1 MRQTG
6 LAIVLAGWVFFWG
19 LTAPAASPLGETS
32 YDHLITR
39 ASYEHGFEPA
49 LVKAVIKCESG
60 FNPSAQSHRGAQ
72 GLMQLM
78 PGTQA
83 MLGVSKPFDPQHNV
97 HAGTR
102 YLAMLKQTFGGN
114 LHLTLAAYNAG
125 PQTVVNAGY
134 AVPAIAETQQYV
146 RCVWAAYERY
156 RQPGALRLDL
166 GWRPPPST
174 LASRPL
180 LVVNPLRLSS
190 QVAQL
195 GQRLTVQIEAVNA
208 SKHHSHGLVML
219 NYPERLVSFMAM
231 HTTGQETTVQLPPA
245 QSSLPGPAAPAAA
258 AYQLLWSHWPAWAPG
273 ERRTAVIALV
283 PRLPQD
289 ITMHVS
295 VVLDEASSATVSQR
309 WSSVVRIPFRTAV
322 VSNHDPARSSV
333 PRR

>member
-114 LHLTLAAYNAG
+114 LHLTSNGGQCWLRGASYCEN
-125 PQTVVNAGY
+125 PTVC
-134 AVPAIAETQQYV
+134 PL
-146 RCVWAAYERY
+146 C
-156 RQPGALRLDL
+156 L
-166 GWRPPPST
+166 G
-174 LASRPL
+174 
-180 LVVNPLRLSS
+180 
-190 QVAQL
+190 
-195 GQRLTVQIEAVNA
+195 
-208 SKHHSHGLVML
+208 GL
-219 NYPERLVSFMAM
+219 
-231 HTTGQETTVQLPPA
+231 
-245 QSSLPGPAAPAAA
+245 
-258 AYQLLWSHWPAWAPG
+258 
-273 ERRTAVIALV
+273 
-283 PRLPQD
+283 
-289 ITMHVS
+289 
-295 VVLDEASSATVSQR
+295 
-309 WSSVVRIPFRTAV
+309 
-322 VSNHDPARSSV
+322 
-333 PRR
+333 